1 MAQQLDLF
9 SASRTTA
16 YRNQHRVIQRR
27 LKTTGSGDR
36 KIERMTN
43 RITGGQSMRANGN
56 RLNQA
61 LTSVRRSVRRSVRS
75 VKIALRRSGV
85 KVKRSS
91 FGSKG
96 G

>member
-9 SASRTTA
+9 NASRTTS

-36 KIERMTN
+36 KIKRMTN

-61 LTSVRRSVRRSVRS
+61 LTSARRSVRS
-75 VKIALRRSGV
+75 VKLILRRSGI

>member
-1 MAQQLDLF
+1 
-9 SASRTTA
+9 
-16 YRNQHRVIQRR
+16 
-27 LKTTGSGDR
+27 
-36 KIERMTN
+36 MTN
-43 RITGGQSMRANGN
+43 RITGRQSMRANGN

-61 LTSVRRSVRRSVRS
+61 LTSARRSVRS

>member
-9 SASRTTA
+9 NASRTTS
-16 YRNQHRVIQRR
+16 YRNQNRVIQRR
-27 LKTTGSGDR
+27 LRTTGSGDR
-36 KIERMTN
+36 RITRMVN
-43 RITGGQSMRANGN
+43 RVTGGQSMRANGN

-61 LTSVRRSVRRSVRS
+61 LTSARRSVRS

>member
-9 SASRTTA
+9 NASRTTS

-27 LKTTGSGDR
+27 LKTTGNGDR
-36 KIERMTN
+36 RIKRMTN
-43 RITGGQSMRANGN
+43 RISGGQSMRANGN

-61 LTSVRRSVRRSVRS
+61 LTSARRSVRS
-75 VKIALRRSGV
+75 VKLILRRSGI

>member
-1 MAQQLDLF
+1 MAKQLDLF
-9 SASRTTA
+9 NASRATS
-16 YRNQHRVIQRR
+16 YRNQNRVVQRR
-27 LKTTGSGDR
+27 LRTTGSGDR
-36 KIERMTN
+36 RITRMAN
-43 RITGGQSMRANGN
+43 RVTGGQSMRANGN
-56 RLNQA
+56 RLAKA
-61 LTSVRRSVRRSVRS
+61 LTSAKRSVRS

>member
-9 SASRTTA
+9 SASRTTS
-16 YRNQHRVIQRR
+16 YRNQNRVIQRR
-27 LKTTGSGDR
+27 LRTTGSGDR
-36 KIERMTN
+36 
-43 RITGGQSMRANGN
+43 RITRMANRVTGSQSMRANGN

-61 LTSVRRSVRRSVRS
+61 LTSARRSVRS

>member
-9 SASRTTA
+9 SASRTTS
-16 YRNQHRVIQRR
+16 YRNQNRVIQRR
-27 LKTTGSGDR
+27 LRTTGSGDL
-36 KIERMTN
+36 
-43 RITGGQSMRANGN
+43 RITRMANRVTGSQSMRANGN

-61 LTSVRRSVRRSVRS
+61 LTSARRSVRS

>member
-9 SASRTTA
+9 SASRTTS
-16 YRNQHRVIQRR
+16 YRNQNRVIQRR
-27 LKTTGSGDR
+27 LRTTGSGDR
-36 KIERMTN
+36 RIIRMAN
-43 RITGGQSMRANGN
+43 RVTGGQSMRANGN
-56 RLNQA
+56 RLAKA
-61 LTSVRRSVRRSVRS
+61 LTNAKRSVRS

>member
-1 MAQQLDLF
+1 MAKQLDLF
-9 SASRTTA
+9 SASRTTS
-16 YRNQHRVIQRR
+16 YRNQNRVIQRR
-27 LKTTGSGDR
+27 LRTTGSGDR
-36 KIERMTN
+36 RIIRMAN
-43 RITGGQSMRANGN
+43 RVTGGQSMRANGN

-61 LTSVRRSVRRSVRS
+61 LTSARRSVRS
-75 VKIALRRSGV
+75 VQLILRRSGI

>member
-1 MAQQLDLF
+1 MAKQLDLF
-9 SASRTTA
+9 SASRTTS
-16 YRNQHRVIQRR
+16 YRNQNRVIQRR
-27 LKTTGSGDR
+27 LRTTGSGDR
-36 KIERMTN
+36 RIIRMAN
-43 RITGGQSMRANGN
+43 RVTGGQSMRANGN
-56 RLNQA
+56 RLAKA
-61 LTSVRRSVRRSVRS
+61 LTNAKRSVRS

>member
-1 MAQQLDLF
+1 MKKNPGMPKIRARKLARESKKGRRITRMA
-9 SASRTTA
+9 
-16 YRNQHRVIQRR
+16 NRV
-27 LKTTGSGDR
+27 
-36 KIERMTN
+36 
-43 RITGGQSMRANGN
+43 TGGQSMRANGN
-56 RLNQA
+56 RLAKA
-61 LTSVRRSVRRSVRS
+61 LTSAKRSVRS

>member
-9 SASRTTA
+9 SASRTTS

-27 LKTTGSGDR
+27 LKTTGNGDR
-36 KIERMTN
+36 RIIRMAN
-43 RITGGQSMRANGN
+43 RVTGGQSMRANGN
-56 RLNQA
+56 RLAKA
-61 LTSVRRSVRRSVRS
+61 LTNAKRSVRS

>member
-1 MAQQLDLF
+1 
-9 SASRTTA
+9 
-16 YRNQHRVIQRR
+16 
-27 LKTTGSGDR
+27 
-36 KIERMTN
+36 MTN

-61 LTSVRRSVRRSVRS
+61 LTSARRSVRS
-75 VKIALRRSGV
+75 VKLSLRRSGI

>member
-1 MAQQLDLF
+1 MAKQLDLF
-9 SASRTTA
+9 SASRTTS
-16 YRNQHRVIQRR
+16 YRNQNRVIQRR
-27 LKTTGSGDR
+27 LRTTGSGDR
-36 KIERMTN
+36 RIIRMAN
-43 RITGGQSMRANGN
+43 RVTGGQSMRANGN

-61 LTSVRRSVRRSVRS
+61 LTSARRSVRS

>member
-1 MAQQLDLF
+1 MAKQLDLF

-61 LTSVRRSVRRSVRS
+61 LTSARRSVRS
-75 VKIALRRSGV
+75 VKLILRRSGI